1 MVIVHVV
8 VTVLLG
14 AGVFFTLVGSIGL
27 LRFPDFYTR
36 LHATGKCDTLGGG
49 LIILGAMIYHF
60 FQYPETLLVPAKLAF
75 LIFFI
80 FIANPT
86 ATHAIMKAAYKTGV
100 ETLAFGGGEEMRLRE
115 RSVRNSPHLLHH
127 GRILDPSVRDLRCLP
142 SHLRTGLL
150 RHCEHHLP

>member
-1 MVIVHVV
+1 MVIVYGV
-8 VTVLLG
+8 VTALLG

-60 FQYPETLLVPAKLAF
+60 FEYPGTLLVVAKLAF

-86 ATHAIMKAAYKTGV
+86 ATHTIMKAAYKTGV
-100 ETLAFGGGEEMRLRE
+100 EPWRLGEERR
-115 RSVRNSPHLLHH
+115 
-127 GRILDPSVRDLRCLP
+127 
-142 SHLRTGLL
+142 
-150 RHCEHHLP
+150 

>member
-14 AGVFFTLVGSIGL
+14 SGVFFTLVGSIGL

-49 LIILGAMIYHF
+49 LIILGAIIYHL
-60 FQYPETLLVPAKLAF
+60 FQYPETILVPAKLAF

-100 ETLAFGGGEEMRLRE
+100 EPWRLGEERR
-115 RSVRNSPHLLHH
+115 
-127 GRILDPSVRDLRCLP
+127 
-142 SHLRTGLL
+142 
-150 RHCEHHLP
+150 

>member
-1 MVIVHVV
+1 MVVIHVIV
-8 VTVLLG
+8 TALLG
-14 AGVFFTLVGSIGL
+14 AGIFFTLVGSIGL

-49 LIILGAMIYHF
+49 LLILGTMVYHL

-86 ATHAIMKAAYKTGV
+86 ATHALMKSAYKTGM
-100 ETLAFGGGEEMRLRE
+100 EPWHLGEKRR
-115 RSVRNSPHLLHH
+115 
-127 GRILDPSVRDLRCLP
+127 
-142 SHLRTGLL
+142 
-150 RHCEHHLP
+150 

>member
-14 AGVFFTLVGSIGL
+14 SGVFFTLVGSIGL

-49 LIILGAMIYHF
+49 LIILGAIIYHL
-60 FQYPETLLVPAKLAF
+60 FQYPETILVPAKLAF

-86 ATHAIMKAAYKTGV
+86 ATHAIMKAAYKAG
-100 ETLAFGGGEEMRLRE
+100 LKPWRLGEERR
-115 RSVRNSPHLLHH
+115 
-127 GRILDPSVRDLRCLP
+127 
-142 SHLRTGLL
+142 
-150 RHCEHHLP
+150 